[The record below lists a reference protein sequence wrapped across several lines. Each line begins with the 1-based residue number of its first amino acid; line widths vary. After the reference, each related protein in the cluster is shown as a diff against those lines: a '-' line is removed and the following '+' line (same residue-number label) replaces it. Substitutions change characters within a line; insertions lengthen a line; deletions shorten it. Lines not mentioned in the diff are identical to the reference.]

1 MLYCY
6 HCFYYIIFKGTISVI
21 YNHFKLYDFVNY
33 TRSLIYSFLIRGGKP
48 TPFFICFMA
57 MLFCTMNGYVQS
69 RYLLHY
75 YSYSNQWFYDPRFL
89 AGILIFLLGLAIN
102 IQSDA
107 TLRGLRKPNET
118 VYKTPRGTTIINMAV
133 NFHSYSI

>member
-1 MLYCY
+1 
-6 HCFYYIIFKGTISVI
+6 
-21 YNHFKLYDFVNY
+21 
-33 TRSLIYSFLIRGGKP
+33 
-48 TPFFICFMA
+48 

-89 AGILIFLLGLAIN
+89 AGVMLFLFGLAVN

-107 TLRGLRKPNET
+107 ALRGLRKPNET
-118 VYKTPRGTTIINMAV
+118 GYKTPKGALPLHTAINNV
-133 NFHSYSI
+133 LLLNRWFI